1 MESIDYYEIL
11 QIERDSSGE
20 EIKRSYKRL
29 AFEFHPDRNPGNPEA
44 EEKFKKISEAY
55 QVLSDPNKRARYDS
69 FGHISAEGIFTDVD
83 FESGFGDIFGNL
95 FEEVF
100 NAGGAEKARRGRD
113 LKYSL
118 DLTFDESIDG
128 CEKELRVP
136 RRETCRD
143 CSGSGAARGGE
154 VVCPSCGGRGELR
167 YSQGLFAIK
176 RACPTCGGTGKRI
189 TKACTRCRGER
200 HVLAEHLVK
209 VKVPAGIS
217 DGVRLRMRGE
227 GDSGYLNGPGGDLY
241 IEIHVEEHPLFR
253 REDQDLYCTVP
264 IEFVQAALGAEIE
277 IPTHKGKSTI
287 KIPAGTQSGQS
298 FRLKGKG
305 VPRLEGRGQGDLY
318 IQVQVEVPVRLNKKQ
333 QLLLE
338 EFAKASQVENV
349 PMVKRFVSKVQEIFN
364 K

>member
-11 QIERDSSGE
+11 QVERNSSGE

-29 AFEFHPDRNPGNPEA
+29 AFEYHPDRNPGDREA
-44 EEKFKKISEAY
+44 EEKFKRINEAY
-55 QVLSDPNKRARYDS
+55 QILSDPNKRARYDS
-69 FGHISAEGIFTDVD
+69 FGHISAEGIFSDID
-83 FESGFGDIFGNL
+83 FESGFSDIFGNL

-100 NAGGAEKARRGRD
+100 NAGGAERARRGRD

-118 DLTFDESIDG
+118 DLTFEESIDG
-128 CEKELRVP
+128 CEKELRIP
-136 RRETCRD
+136 RREPCRE
-143 CSGSGAARGGE
+143 CGGSGAAKGGE
-154 VVCPSCGGRGELR
+154 VVCTSCGGRGELR

-189 TKACTRCRGER
+189 TKPCARCGGER
-200 HVLAEHLVK
+200 YVHSEHQVK

-227 GDSGYLNGPGGDLY
+227 GDSGYLNGPSGDLF

-253 REDQDLYCTVP
+253 RADQDLYCTVP

-277 IPTHKGKSTI
+277 IPTPRGKSTI
-287 KIPAGTQSGQS
+287 KIPAGTQSGQT

-305 VPRLEGRGQGDLY
+305 VPKLEGRGQGDLY
-318 IQVQVEVPVRLNKKQ
+318 IQVQIEVPVKLSKKQ
-333 QLLLE
+333 QMLLE
-338 EFAKASQVENV
+338 EFARASEEGNA
-349 PMVKRFVSKVQEIFN
+349 PAVKKFVSRLQEIFN

>member
-11 QIERDSSGE
+11 QVERSSSGE

-29 AFEFHPDRNPGNPEA
+29 AFEYHPDRNPGDREA
-44 EEKFKKISEAY
+44 EEKFKKINEAY

-69 FGHISAEGIFTDVD
+69 FGHISAEGIFSDID
-83 FESGFGDIFGNL
+83 FESGFSDIFGNL

-118 DLTFDESIDG
+118 ELTFEESIEG
-128 CEKELRVP
+128 CEKELRIP
-136 RRETCRD
+136 RREPCRE
-143 CSGSGAARGGE
+143 CGGSGAARGGE
-154 VVCPSCGGRGELR
+154 VVCTSCGGRGELR

-189 TKACTRCRGER
+189 TRPCTSCGGER
-200 HVLAEHLVK
+200 YVLSEHQVK

-227 GDSGYLNGPGGDLY
+227 GDSGYLSGPSGDLY

-253 REDQDLYCTVP
+253 REEQDLYCTVP

-277 IPTHKGKSTI
+277 IPTPRGKSTI
-287 KIPAGTQSGQS
+287 KIPAGTQSGQT

-318 IQVQVEVPVRLNKKQ
+318 IQVQVEVPVKLSKKQ
-333 QLLLE
+333 QTLLE
-338 EFAKASQVENV
+338 EFARASEEGNV
-349 PMVKRFVSKVQEIFN
+349 PAVKKFVSRLQEIFN